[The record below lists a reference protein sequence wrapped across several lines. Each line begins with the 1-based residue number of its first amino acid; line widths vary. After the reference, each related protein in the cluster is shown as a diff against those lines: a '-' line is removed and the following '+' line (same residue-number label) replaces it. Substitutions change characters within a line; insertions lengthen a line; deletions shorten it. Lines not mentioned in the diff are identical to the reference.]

1 MTSLWSAGVAGL
13 ITAIAI
19 VVLRPLAVTLD
30 FIDRPGGRKT
40 HNGEV
45 PVIGGLAMFIG
56 VVVGLGV
63 LLYDATTNVAPLNAA
78 FGLLVVVGLFDDRFG
93 LSPWIRLPVHAAV
106 ALLLVE
112 AAGCRV
118 TTLGNAFALGD
129 IQFAGIW
136 VYVASVILIAAAINA
151 FNMLD
156 GMDGLAGTTAGVAIT
171 ALGWVAW
178 RDGDTQ
184 SLGICAVLL
193 GAICGFLLFNVPM
206 AQNRPLRC
214 FMGDAGSTLL
224 GVAVAWT
231 MVRLTQPGS
240 GAHPGISPVTALW
253 IGGLPLFE
261 LLWSFLRRVARGG
274 SPFVADTEHFHHLV
288 IRAGYSVRA
297 AFILFFVVAVALA
310 TAGLALESAGV
321 PAYISLLLLACAGV
335 IFVCSMYRIEKLL
348 PWLPH
353 QARRTSV
360 S

>member
-1 MTSLWSAGVAGL
+1 MSALWSAGLGCLV
-13 ITAIAI
+13 TAIAI

-40 HNGEV
+40 HHGEV

-63 LLYDATTNVAPLNAA
+63 LLHESNTQVGPLNAA
-78 FGLLVVVGLFDDRFG
+78 FGLLVVVGMFDDRFS

-118 TTLGNAFALGD
+118 TTLGDAFALGA
-129 IQFAGIW
+129 IHFTGVWI
-136 VYVASVILIAAAINA
+136 YVASIVLIAAAINA

-156 GMDGLAGTTAGVAIT
+156 GMDGLAGTTAGVVIA

-178 RDGDTQ
+178 RDGDFEA
-184 SLGICAVLL
+184 LGICAVLF
-193 GAICGFLLFNVPM
+193 GAICGFLMYNVPL
-206 AQNRPLRC
+206 ARNRPMRC

-231 MVRLTQPGS
+231 MVRLTQPGA

-261 LLWSFLRRVARGG
+261 LLWSFLRRVGHGR
-274 SPFVADTEHFHHLV
+274 SPLRPDTEHFHHLV
-288 IRAGYSVRA
+288 IRAGFSVRA
-297 AFILFFVVAVALA
+297 AFVLFFVVAIVLA
-310 TAGLALESAGV
+310 FTGLALESAGV
-321 PAYISLLLLACAGV
+321 SSSTALLILALTGTTV
-335 IFVCSMYRIEKLL
+335 VWPR
-348 PWLPH
+348 
-353 QARRTSV
+353 
-360 S
+360 